1 MRHKNKQGIAYSIV
15 PFGSSRQMFLVGEPE
30 GRFCCADAHFRG
42 KTVPDYSAQV
52 RNLLENVK
60 AVCEKERFT
69 DNIAGMCHF
78 FIADIGMKE
87 LVRQL
92 ANEILPH
99 FFGAATFVPQKPA
112 SGVGVALELWV
123 VGGTAQVSTCSCEF
137 DDYDEMEYCD
147 CEIRPFDVSV
157 VTEFDGMRWFFAGDA
172 SPDYASIGSYERS
185 RDAFELLADWLE
197 CEDFRL
203 AQVFR
208 TWIYQGHLVME
219 ERHVPN
225 DGCETDDGVVSQRYK
240 ELNRARTDFFGDTK
254 FLKKY
259 LPKKHKGTVYP
270 ASTGIGADDFDVV
283 ISAVALDTKRKD
295 VIVCPLENPNQT
307 SAFDYGAVYS
317 PQSPKFSR
325 AMAVAVANEC
335 MIFVSGTASIIDS
348 ESQHIEDPVKQTE
361 LTLDNIAA
369 LIDGQN
375 LARHGISGF
384 SCGLGNL
391 ECVRVYVK
399 RPAELELIR
408 QVCERRLSK
417 VPTLYTIADVCR
429 PELLV
434 EIEGIAM
441 TRKS

>member
-30 GRFCCADAHFRG
+30 AHYTCQNDTQGQGR
-42 KTVPDYSAQV
+42 TVPDYPRQV

-60 AVCEKERFT
+60 AVCEKEGFT
-69 DNIAGMCHF
+69 DNVAGMCHF

-92 ANEILPH
+92 ANEILPQI
-99 FFGAATFVPQKPA
+99 FGPATFVPQKPA
-112 SGVGVALELWV
+112 SGTVVALELWAIS
-123 VGGTAQVSTCSCEF
+123 GKPTRCTRDCGN
-137 DDYDEMEYCD
+137 DYA
-147 CEIRPFDVSV
+147 R
-157 VTEFDGMRWFFAGDA
+157 
-172 SPDYASIGSYERS
+172 ASIGDDVVVEFDEMRWLLSGNLLPESSSVGAYDRAI
-185 RDAFELLADWLE
+185 DAFTSLDSTLFT
-197 CEDFRL
+197 EDFRL
-203 AQVFR
+203 ERLLR

-219 ERHVPN
+219 E
-225 DGCETDDGVVSQRYK
+225 GESQRYK
-240 ELNRARTDFFGDTK
+240 ELNKARTEFFGKSK

-259 LPKKHKGTVYP
+259 LPKGYKGTVYP

-283 ISAVALDTKRKD
+283 MSAVAFDTKRKD

-325 AMAVAVANEC
+325 AMAVYVRSQESGVRSQESGEC

-361 LTLDNIAA
+361 QTLDNIAA
-369 LIDGQN
+369 LIDDKN
-375 LARHGISGF
+375 LDRHGIPGF
-384 SCGLGNL
+384 KCGLKNL

-399 RPAELELIR
+399 RPVELELIR
-408 QVCERRLSK
+408 QVCERRLPK
-417 VPTLYTIADVCR
+417 VPILYTIADVCR

-434 EIEGIAM
+434 EIEGIAL
-441 TRKS
+441 TRK